1 MSFSERGQTSNKSH
15 KKGEIGA
22 KEHRAV
28 LDSDHLSH
36 AINTGAGA
44 YELLQKTLNNQPNI
58 SPAFHICKQDIAAK
72 WKFPCLS
79 TGSGISW
86 FLGWMFGEQKKVCRC
101 RRRKAWPGVC
111 YQHTRACFLF
121 LKCYPYCSLF
131 DTLDYFY
138 VNFWFLL
145 IFHYCYMLFEF
156 WSSLVF

>member
-28 LDSDHLSH
+28 LGSDRLSH

-44 YELLQKTLNNQPNI
+44 YELLQKTLKNQPNI

-79 TGSGISW
+79 GISW
-86 FLGWMFGEQKKVCRC
+86 FLESRKRFADVGEGKLGLVFVISILELVFFFFKVL
-101 RRRKAWPGVC
+101 PV
-111 YQHTRACFLF
+111 
-121 LKCYPYCSLF
+121 F

-145 IFHYCYMLFEF
+145 IFHYCYVIWVLILFSF
-156 WSSLVF
+156 LGFLYQFN

>member
-28 LDSDHLSH
+28 LGSDRLSH

-58 SPAFHICKQDIAAK
+58 SPAFHICKQDKAAK

-79 TGSGISW
+79 GISW
-86 FLGWMFGEQKKVCRC
+86 FLESRKRFADVGEGKLGLVFVISILELVFFFFKVL
-101 RRRKAWPGVC
+101 PV
-111 YQHTRACFLF
+111 
-121 LKCYPYCSLF
+121 F

-138 VNFWFLL
+138 VNFLFLL
-145 IFHYCYMLFEF
+145 IFHYCYVIWVLILFSF
-156 WSSLVF
+156 LGFLYQFN

>member
-1 MSFSERGQTSNKSH
+1 MSFSERGQTSNKSD

-44 YELLQKTLNNQPNI
+44 YELLQKTLNNQLNI
-58 SPAFHICKQDIAAK
+58 SPAFHICKQDTAAK

-86 FLGWMFGEQKKVCRC
+86 FLESRKRFADVGEGKLGLVFVISILELVFVFC
-101 RRRKAWPGVC
+101 V
-111 YQHTRACFLF
+111 FLSVT
-121 LKCYPYCSLF
+121 LIAVF

-156 WSSLVF
+156 

>member
-28 LDSDHLSH
+28 LGSDRLSH

-44 YELLQKTLNNQPNI
+44 YELLQKTLKNQPNI

-79 TGSGISW
+79 GISW
-86 FLGWMFGEQKKVCRC
+86 FLESRKRFADVGEGKLGLVFVISILELVFFFFKVL
-101 RRRKAWPGVC
+101 PV
-111 YQHTRACFLF
+111 
-121 LKCYPYCSLF
+121 F

-138 VNFWFLL
+138 VHFWFLL
-145 IFHYCYMLFEF
+145 IFHYCYVIWVLILFSF
-156 WSSLVF
+156 LGFLYQFN